1 MQVKDVMTANVHVIA
16 PDANLR
22 EAASL
27 MRDLDIGALPVC
39 ENDRVI
45 GFVTDRDITIRA
57 TATGR
62 SPDECQVREVMSHGV
77 VYCHEDSSLEDAE
90 RMMKDRKVRRLAVLD
105 DDQRL
110 SGILSLGDV
119 ALEAEAG
126 EAGDVLERISEPPTV
141 STI

>member
-1 MQVKDVMTANVHVIA
+1 MQIKDVMTANVHVVA
-16 PDANLR
+16 PDTNLR

-39 ENDRVI
+39 ENDRVV
-45 GFVTDRDITIRA
+45 GFVTDRDITVRA
-57 TATGR
+57 TAAGR
-62 SPDECQVREVMSHGV
+62 SSDECQVKEVMTHGV
-77 VYCHEDSSLEDAE
+77 VYCREDASLEEAE
-90 RMMKDRKVRRLAVLD
+90 RLMKDRQVRRLVVLD
-105 DDQRL
+105 DDRRL

-126 EAGDVLERISEPPTV
+126 EAGDLLERISEPPTV

>member
-1 MQVKDVMTANVHVIA
+1 MQVKDVMTANVHVVA

-57 TATGR
+57 TASGR
-62 SPDECQVREVMSHGV
+62 SPDECQVREVMSRGV
-77 VYCHEDSSLEDAE
+77 VTCREGSSLEEAE
-90 RMMKDRKVRRLAVLD
+90 RLMKDRQVRRLAILD

-119 ALEAEAG
+119 ALETESG
-126 EAGDVLERISEPPTV
+126 EAGDVLGRISEPPTV

>member
-1 MQVKDVMTANVHVIA
+1 MQVKDLMTANVHVVA

-22 EAASL
+22 EAAAL

-45 GFVTDRDITIRA
+45 GFVTDRDITIRG
-57 TATGR
+57 TASGKA
-62 SPDECQVREVMSHGV
+62 PDECQVRQVMSQGV
-77 VYCHEDSSLEDAE
+77 VYCSDQATLDEAE
-90 RMMKDRKVRRLAVLD
+90 RLMKDRQVRRLAVLD
-105 DDQRL
+105 QNQRL
-110 SGILSLGDV
+110 CGILSLGDL
-119 ALEAEAG
+119 ALELDSD

>member
-1 MQVKDVMTANVHVIA
+1 MQVKDMMTANVHVVA

-57 TATGR
+57 TASGKN
-62 SPDECQVREVMSHGV
+62 PEECQVRQVMSPGV
-77 VYCHEDSSLEDAE
+77 VYCRADASLEDAE
-90 RMMKDRKVRRLAVLD
+90 RLMKDRQVRRLAVLD
-105 DDQRL
+105 EDQRL
-110 SGILSLGDV
+110 CGILSLGDV
-119 ALEAEAG
+119 ALEAESD
-126 EAGDVLERISEPPTV
+126 EAGDLLERISEPPTV